1 MALEKPHQPNQPK
14 LIIAKTIKGKGYSA
28 AENQAQWHHK
38 VPTAEELAQA
48 IAELDQQM
56 EVLTH
61 GKK

>member
-1 MALEKPHQPNQPK
+1 
-14 LIIAKTIKGKGYSA
+14 
-28 AENQAQWHHK
+28 ENQAQWHHK

>member
-1 MALEKPHQPNQPK
+1 
-14 LIIAKTIKGKGYSA
+14 
-28 AENQAQWHHK
+28 